1 MEAVKSTVTVFEFGT
16 VRVLVQE
23 ELGHVED
30 DNVDGLGIGWYVWP
44 SAIKLAT
51 FIHHNQHLV
60 AGKRVLELGAGTAL
74 PGLLAAKLGAAH
86 VMLTDKDEVALRNA
100 RGAIKLNGIA
110 PTTIT
115 LMPLAWGQDFGGGPV
130 DVILAADCFYDPN
143 DFEDFLATMAFTL
156 HRNPHCV
163 VYITYQLRSVHY
175 TIAPYLARWNLQA
188 NEVHATNDQGND
200 NQVSVFVVEIR
211 GRT

>member
-23 ELGHVED
+23 VGTDEMAQLTRCLKELGHVED

-100 RGAIKLNGIA
+100 REAIKLNGIA

-115 LMPLAWGQDFGGGPV
+115 LVTDL
-130 DVILAADCFYDPN
+130 Y
-143 DFEDFLATMAFTL
+143 FEDFLATMAFTL

-163 VYITYQLRSVHY
+163 VYITYQLRRYASFL
-175 TIAPYLARWNLQA
+175 T
-188 NEVHATNDQGND
+188 
-200 NQVSVFVVEIR
+200 
-211 GRT
+211 

>member
-115 LMPLAWGQDFGGGPV
+115 LVTDLCKRMRLSDNRRLDATGMGTRLWWR
-130 DVILAADCFYDPN
+130 ACRCDPGCR
-143 DFEDFLATMAFTL
+143 LL
-156 HRNPHCV
+156 
-163 VYITYQLRSVHY
+163 LRS
-175 TIAPYLARWNLQA
+175 Q
-188 NEVHATNDQGND
+188 
-200 NQVSVFVVEIR
+200 
-211 GRT
+211 